1 MRISYGVVKNANLV
15 CRLSWC
21 ALVLFATS
29 FSGNLTGCARNKP
42 AAELP
47 AKTVVDFFDVRV
59 GDGLARIQIAVR
71 ENEMQRGLMERR
83 NLGPNDGMLFV
94 YEHPQQMSFW
104 MRNTP
109 TPLDIGFF
117 NSSGVLEEIYPL
129 HPFDETPVRS
139 RSRSLAMAL
148 EMNQGWYHANG
159 VKRGAK
165 LDLKAV
171 SAALKSRGFTPG
183 KLAVAP

>member
-1 MRISYGVVKNANLV
+1 MVKNANLV

-21 ALVLFATS
+21 TWVLIATS
-29 FSGNLTGCARNKP
+29 FSGNLTGCARTEPVAERP
-42 AAELP
+42 ARTSAH
-47 AKTVVDFFDVRV
+47 FFEVRV
-59 GDGLARIQIAVR
+59 GDKIARIQIAVR

-83 NLGPNDGMLFV
+83 DLGPDDGMLFV

-109 TPLDIGFF
+109 TALDIGFF
-117 NSSGVLEEIYPL
+117 NSDGILEEVYPL

-139 RSRSLAMAL
+139 RSSALAMAL
-148 EMNQGWYHANG
+148 EMNQGWYQANG

-171 SAALKSRGFTPG
+171 SAALQARGFRPE
-183 KLAVAP
+183 KLALAQ